1 MKEFYAIFLLTV
13 NLSYFTWVVFH
24 PPWTGAKN
32 VADLSFH
39 LSAFSLS
46 PLIVNHVII
55 AEDVGRP
62 WKYAMRLAW
71 ATITYFYFFPSPSV
85 GTVIR
90 RWTETRITLRWTALS
105 GRDENSIAACV
116 NDSSDR
122 YFAVRYVPNH
132 PPECRTT
139 VTLSWSLSRRA
150 KQNPNKGRTV
160 RRGDTLLEQSRLFRF
175 RIHLARS
182 WCWTRLIDWLVW
194 STDWTIV
201 CFLVNYEME
210 NIVTGSS
217 LRARRVDSS
226 RLQRIVI
233 KCGKRKARKAFS
245 VHLWYCTVIRVHW
258 ADYQSPL
265 ISLISCVYETG
276 RRKSLP
282 EKLRCSCTYTAL

>member
-1 MKEFYAIFLLTV
+1 MGCFSSPLNRCKKCRRP
-13 NLSYFTWVVFH
+13 VF
-24 PPWTGAKN
+24 PP
-32 VADLSFH
+32 LC
-39 LSAFSLS
+39 FSLS

-71 ATITYFYFFPSPSV
+71 ATITYFYFFLSPSV
-85 GTVIR
+85 GTAIR

-132 PPECRTT
+132 TPPPPPECRTT

-160 RRGDTLLEQSRLFRF
+160 QKGDTLLEQSHFFRF
-175 RIHLARS
+175 RIHLGRS
-182 WCWTRLIDWLVW
+182 WCWSRFIYWLVWLIDWLVW
-194 STDWTIV
+194 SIDWTAV

-210 NIVTGSS
+210 KYRDWFKFKGSS
-217 LRARRVDSS
+217 CRFAAAAVDLNKVRQAKGPEGFFCPFVVLYCHSCS
-226 RLQRIVI
+226 PGRLS
-233 KCGKRKARKAFS
+233 KSPDLSHSLCLWNWPSYKFARKIN
-245 VHLWYCTVIRVHW
+245 V
-258 ADYQSPL
+258 
-265 ISLISCVYETG
+265 
-276 RRKSLP
+276 
-282 EKLRCSCTYTAL
+282 